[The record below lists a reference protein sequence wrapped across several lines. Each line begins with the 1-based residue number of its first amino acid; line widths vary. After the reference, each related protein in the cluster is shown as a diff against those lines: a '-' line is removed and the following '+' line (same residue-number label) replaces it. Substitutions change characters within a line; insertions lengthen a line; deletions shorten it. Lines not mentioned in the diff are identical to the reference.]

1 MRASRE
7 RKNPA
12 AGRFLQLLSPGG
24 GQSLYVYALLPGIV
38 FQRRTRVFVIVHKTP
53 GLSYTKNRQP
63 RVRLPVFCGVDGGQ
77 CPLYV
82 QLKSLLYKQGVYG
95 QVSLFPSGEKHL
107 LNVSASIVSF
117 SRRYSAISV
126 SCFLYFASISRHFPY
141 ASSMMARISA
151 SISAAVCSE

>member
-1 MRASRE
+1 MRASRARE
-7 RKNPA
+7 NPA

-53 GLSYTKNRQP
+53 GLSYTKTDS
-63 RVRLPVFCGVDGGQ
+63 RVCGCRFFWGVDGGQ

-95 QVSLFPSGEKHL
+95 QVSLFPSGAKHL